1 MQSTTT
7 YFSRVLLSVFLTV
20 LGLACTQ
27 PVIIPPPP
35 PAAPTLVS
43 SLPLHMATGVP
54 RNTDL
59 ILNFSQAMNSSIT
72 VVSTPS
78 LAFGAPEWEANMTKV
93 RFNPTDFTAG
103 VNYSVQIIGK
113 NTANIDLPITIVSFT
128 VINNVLVGSHPRILL
143 GNAAEKTRLQNLLGS
158 NSANATR
165 FKSLVDRA
173 VAGETIYG
181 YEGWWSALMGQ
192 LTSNPAYCTDAITR
206 GEQWLSSE
214 AALTMAGG
222 RASVAGDSYLEVGE
236 IVGGLMLT
244 YDYCFSQLN
253 TAQQSNWRAYAKQA
267 VWNVWHPNQAN
278 WGAPG
283 NAWKGTVFVWSG
295 WSINDPINNYYYSF
309 LQATMFL
316 ALATQGEDPETTAYL
331 EFVRTTKIQNEL
343 VPMFQAQVQGG
354 GSREGTGY
362 GTAMKNLFRLYY
374 FWQVST
380 GERIADLTS
389 HAFDSMA
396 YWLHAIAPTKDWIAP
411 IGDHARDSSAAFFD
425 YHREML
431 LALTALYRNTPLAA
445 RVEAELPSMTTRVG
459 DTDFVTGRMRYTFN
473 YIWDFLYEGT
483 TTTTPLNL
491 NTAFR
496 ATGTGHIFAR
506 SSWESNATWFG
517 FLSGAYTQ
525 SHAHRD
531 GLSFLVFKNN
541 WLVHDLNRVSASGI
555 EQDLNLHAALQLE
568 DFQPSERTDSSATLT
583 ALTDTPDYLY
593 IKANSGTLYT
603 NNAVKIERQV
613 LWFKPNTLVVYD
625 QAQLEGSSSNT
636 RSRFYLPL
644 PSAPVINGSTATL
657 AGQLKLFSLNGIT
670 PTLEPYQTSSRLVL
684 SNTQIGQHELLNVIG
699 LYQSVSSATGSA
711 NTATINLNDGRIL
724 TMQFAK
730 GAMVAR
736 VTLKTANQSLIFDQ
750 TLEATVQN
758 LALTK

>member
-1 MQSTTT
+1 
-7 YFSRVLLSVFLTV
+7 VLLV
-20 LGLACTQ
+20 LGFACTQ
-27 PVIIPPPP
+27 PTVIPPIPDPTPP
-35 PAAPTLVS
+35 SLVS
-43 SLPLHMATGVP
+43 SLPVHMATGVSI
-54 RNTDL
+54 NADL
-59 ILNFSQAMNSSIT
+59 VLNFSEAMNSSIS

-78 LAFGAPEWEANMTKV
+78 LAFGAPEWEANMTRV
-93 RFNPTDFTAG
+93 RFNPPDFTAG

-113 NTANIDLPITIVSFT
+113 NTSSVDLPITIISFT
-128 VINNVLVGSHPRILL
+128 INNVVPVGSHPRILL
-143 GNAAEKTRLQNLLGS
+143 GNLAEKTRLQNLLGS

-173 VAGETIYG
+173 VAGENIYG
-181 YEGWWSALMGQ
+181 YEGWWSALLGQ
-192 LTSNPAYCTDAITR
+192 LTANPAYCTDAINR

-214 AALTMAGG
+214 AALTIAGG

-236 IVGGLMLT
+236 VVGGLMLT
-244 YDYCFSQLN
+244 YDYCFSQLS
-253 TAQQSNWRAYAKQA
+253 TPQQNNWRAYAKQA
-267 VWNVWHPNQAN
+267 VWNVWHPSQAN
-278 WGAPG
+278 WGAPN
-283 NAWKGTVFVWSG
+283 NAWKGTVFAWSG

-316 ALATQGEDPETTAYL
+316 ALATQGEDPETTPYL

-354 GSREGTGY
+354 GSREGTEY

-396 YWLHAIAPTKDWIAP
+396 YWLHAITPTKDWIAP
-411 IGDHARDSSAAFFD
+411 IGDHARDSSAGFFD

-459 DTDFVTGRMRYTFN
+459 DTDFVTGRIRYSFN

-483 TTTTPLNL
+483 STTAALNL
-491 NTAFR
+491 NTAYR

-506 SSWESNATWFG
+506 SNWNGNATWFG

-555 EQDLNLHAALQLE
+555 EQDLNMHATLQLE
-568 DFQPSERTDSSATLT
+568 NVQPSEGTDSSAELT

-613 LWFKPNTLVVYD
+613 LWFKPNTLIIYD
-625 QAQLEGSSSNT
+625 QAELIGSSSST
-636 RSRFYLPL
+636 RTRFYLPL
-644 PSAPVINGSTATL
+644 PSAPVISGSTATL
-657 AGQLKLFSLNGIT
+657 AGQFKLFSLNGIT

-684 SNTQIGQHELLNVIG
+684 SNNKIGQHELLNVIG
-699 LYQSVSSATGSA
+699 LDQSVSSATGSA
-711 NTATINLNDGRIL
+711 NSATINLSDGRIL
-724 TMQFAK
+724 TMQFANNM
-730 GAMVAR
+730 AMAR
-736 VTLKTANQSLIFDQ
+736 VTLKAANQSLIFDQ
-750 TLEATVQN
+750 TLDATIQN
-758 LALTK
+758 LPLTK